1 MGRPDRTRRALL
13 DAAVTV
19 LTKDSS
25 ASLAEVAAVAGVGRT
40 TLHRYYPT
48 REGLIRALVEDA
60 LDRVADAIASAH
72 PDEGPVIEALQRVTD
87 TVVPQG
93 PSLAF
98 LHAEPDQFHARD
110 LIRRWYEALEPVA
123 QAIERG
129 QADGSIRADLPT
141 KWIVDAY
148 SGLILTAWDVA
159 DEGRIWLHDAPRLV
173 MDTLITGISTPDSA
187 TPNTSRDGT
196 SGGAP

>member
-25 ASLAEVAAVAGVGRT
+25 ASLAEVASVAGVGRT
-40 TLHRYYPT
+40 TLHRYFPT

-60 LDRVADAIASAH
+60 LDRVAEAIASAH
-72 PDEGPVIEALQRVTD
+72 PDEGPVLEALQRVTD
-87 TVVPQG
+87 TVVPLG

-98 LHAEPDQFHARD
+98 LHAEPDVFNARD

-123 QAIERG
+123 GAVERG
-129 QADGSIRADLPT
+129 QVEGSIRADLPT

-148 SGLILTAWDVA
+148 TGLILTAWDVA
-159 DEGRIWLHDAPRLV
+159 DEGRIWLQDAPRLV
-173 MDTLITGISTPDSA
+173 MSTIVAGVAASSDA
-187 TPNTSRDGT
+187 TAAPGT
-196 SGGAP
+196 DES

>member
-19 LTKDSS
+19 LTKDSA
-25 ASLAEVAAVAGVGRT
+25 ASLAEVASVAGVGRT

-60 LDRVADAIASAH
+60 LDRVAEAIASAT
-72 PDEGPVIEALQRVTD
+72 PEDGPALDALQRVTD
-87 TVVPQG
+87 TVVPLG

-98 LHAEPDQFHARD
+98 LHAEPDQYNARD
-110 LIRRWYEALEPVA
+110 LIRRWYDALEPVA
-123 QAIERG
+123 RAVERG
-129 QADGSIRADLPT
+129 QLEGSIRGDLPV

-173 MDTLITGISTPDSA
+173 MTTLVGGITNPDQDHHGNDE
-187 TPNTSRDGT
+187 T
-196 SGGAP
+196 

>member
-40 TLHRYYPT
+40 TLHRYFPT
-48 REGLIRALVEDA
+48 REGLVRALVVDA
-60 LDRVADAIASAH
+60 LDRVEEAIASAR
-72 PDEGPVIEALQRVTD
+72 PGEGPVLEALQRVTD
-87 TVVPQG
+87 TVVPLG

-98 LHAEPDQFHARD
+98 LHAEPDVYNARD
-110 LIRRWYEALEPVA
+110 LIRRWYDAVEPVA
-123 QAIERG
+123 SAIERG
-129 QADGSIRADLPT
+129 QADGSIRADLPV

-148 SGLILTAWDVA
+148 TGLILTAWDVA
-159 DEGRIWLHDAPRLV
+159 DEGRIWLQDAPRLV
-173 MDTLITGISTPDSA
+173 MSTIAAGICGPAAA
-187 TPNTSRDGT
+187 TPGT
-196 SGGAP
+196 DES

>member
-13 DAAVTV
+13 DAAVAV
-19 LTKDSS
+19 LTKDST
-25 ASLAEVAAVAGVGRT
+25 ASLSEVAAVAGVGRT

-60 LDRVADAIASAH
+60 LDRVEEAIASAH
-72 PDEGPVIEALQRVTD
+72 PEEGPAITALQRVTD
-87 TVVPQG
+87 TVVPLG

-98 LHAEPDQFHARD
+98 LHAEPDQFNARD

-123 QAIERG
+123 RAVERG

-159 DEGRIWLHDAPRLV
+159 DEGRIWLQDAPRLV
-173 MDTLITGISTPDSA
+173 MATITGGITPPQTPTGTPPTPSA
-187 TPNTSRDGT
+187 DT
-196 SGGAP
+196 

>member
-40 TLHRYYPT
+40 TLHRYFPT

-60 LDRVADAIASAH
+60 LDRVAEAIASAH
-72 PDEGPVIEALQRVTD
+72 PHEGPVLDALQRVTD
-87 TVVPQG
+87 TVVPLG

-98 LHAEPDQFHARD
+98 LHAEPDVFNARD
-110 LIRRWYEALEPVA
+110 LIRRWYDALEPIA
-123 QAIERG
+123 GAIERG
-129 QADGSIRADLPT
+129 QADGSIRSDLPVM
-141 KWIVDAY
+141 WIVDAY
-148 SGLILTAWDVA
+148 TGLILTAWDVA
-159 DEGRIWLHDAPRLV
+159 DEGRIWLQDAPRLV
-173 MDTLITGISTPDSA
+173 MATFASGISA
-187 TPNTSRDGT
+187 K
-196 SGGAP
+196 APAGNDES

>member
-19 LTKDSS
+19 LSKDSS
-25 ASLAEVAAVAGVGRT
+25 ASLAEVASVAGVGRT
-40 TLHRYYPT
+40 TLHRYFAT
-48 REGLIRALVEDA
+48 RESLVRALVEDA
-60 LDRVADAIASAH
+60 LDQVADAIASAH
-72 PDEGPVIEALQRVTD
+72 PDEGPVVDALQRVTD
-87 TVVPQG
+87 TVVPLG

-98 LHAEPDQFHARD
+98 LHAEPDVYNARD

-123 QAIERG
+123 RAVERG
-129 QADGSIRADLPT
+129 QADGSIRADLPV

-159 DEGRIWLHDAPRLV
+159 DEGRIWLQDAPRLV
-173 MDTLITGISTPDSA
+173 MSTIVSGITTP
-187 TPNTSRDGT
+187 GT
-196 SGGAP
+196 DAS

>member
-1 MGRPDRTRRALL
+1 MGRPDHTRRALL

-25 ASLAEVAAVAGVGRT
+25 ASLAEVASVAGVGRT

-48 REGLIRALVEDA
+48 REGLIRALVEAA
-60 LDRVADAIASAH
+60 LARVAEASASAQ
-72 PDEGPVIEALQRVTD
+72 PADGPVLEALQRVTD
-87 TVVPQG
+87 TVVPLG

-98 LHAEPDQFHARD
+98 LHAEPDQYNARD
-110 LIRRWYEALEPVA
+110 LIRRWYDALEPVA
-123 QAIERG
+123 GAVERG
-129 QADGSIRADLPT
+129 QADGSIRADLPV

-173 MDTLITGISTPDSA
+173 MTTILSGITNPDA
-187 TPNTSRDGT
+187 DHRADGT
-196 SGGAP
+196 

>member
-25 ASLAEVAAVAGVGRT
+25 ASLAEVASVAGVGRT
-40 TLHRYYPT
+40 TLHRSYPT
-48 REGLIRALVEDA
+48 REGLIRALGGAA
-60 LDRVADAIASAH
+60 LDRVADGIASAH
-72 PDEGPVIEALQRVTD
+72 PEDGPVLEALQRVTD
-87 TVVPQG
+87 TVVPLG

-98 LHAEPDQFHARD
+98 LHAEPDQYNARD
-110 LIRRWYEALEPVA
+110 LIRRWYDALEPVA
-123 QAIERG
+123 GAVERG
-129 QADGSIRADLPT
+129 QADGSIRADLPV

-173 MDTLITGISTPDSA
+173 MTTILSGITNPDA
-187 TPNTSRDGT
+187 DHRADGT
-196 SGGAP
+196 